1 MFTNFLFFIN
11 KIFLVI
17 YDYPKKYFL
26 ILLFILTILSSFSEI
41 ATIASL
47 VPLMNLLLDIN
58 SNFINNYYFKTFIDF
73 FNVNNYKIF
82 FFLFFAFLIIFSF
95 FLKIALIILTIYI
108 SHDMSFFI
116 HNKVFAKI
124 INQNYKYFTLSNT
137 SVFLGNLEKV
147 EILRSAVFSLIQLFT
162 SMIIA
167 CSIIFLIFY
176 INFFLTLAFILFFFI
191 VYFFFFFLTKK
202 ILTKI
207 SYLQAII
214 INSRYQLL
222 LECSDNIKEI
232 IIRNLNKFFSNKY
245 YEIMKIIKKSRIQS
259 ETITNFS
266 NQIAIM
272 FATLF
277 LLGVVLYYY
286 YYQSSLLFNVSLLA
300 AFFLS
305 VQKLIPQAQNIYAS
319 LGVIKIQ
326 YSSVN
331 DVINVLNLQND
342 RKEIQ
347 KKYSSNKII
356 LNSSFE
362 IKELSFKYKEEDDY
376 LFINSN
382 LNFQVNKIYALYGD
396 SGVGKSSFLDILM
409 GLTKESN
416 GQFFVDKKEI
426 KLFSNAKWQDLIC
439 YVPQNTI
446 LVDSTI
452 MENICYGYDLENIDI
467 NMLKECAKDAECLEF
482 IENSKDGFD
491 TKIGERGIRI
501 SGGQRQRL
509 SIAKALYSNRPV
521 LILDEATNAID
532 KDTELKIYNNLK
544 KKLNGR
550 IIISVTHNKSLEKY
564 YNHIYEIRNK
574 KIILL
579 S

>member
-1 MFTNFLFFIN
+1 
-11 KIFLVI
+11 
-17 YDYPKKYFL
+17 
-26 ILLFILTILSSFSEI
+26 
-41 ATIASL
+41 
-47 VPLMNLLLDIN
+47 
-58 SNFINNYYFKTFIDF
+58 
-73 FNVNNYKIF
+73 
-82 FFLFFAFLIIFSF
+82 
-95 FLKIALIILTIYI
+95 
-108 SHDMSFFI
+108 
-116 HNKVFAKI
+116 
-124 INQNYKYFTLSNT
+124 
-137 SVFLGNLEKV
+137 
-147 EILRSAVFSLIQLFT
+147 
-162 SMIIA
+162 
-167 CSIIFLIFY
+167 
-176 INFFLTLAFILFFFI
+176 
-191 VYFFFFFLTKK
+191 
-202 ILTKI
+202 
-207 SYLQAII
+207 
-214 INSRYQLL
+214 
-222 LECSDNIKEI
+222 
-232 IIRNLNKFFSNKY
+232 
-245 YEIMKIIKKSRIQS
+245 MKIIKKSRIQS

-305 VQKLIPQAQNIYAS
+305 VQMLIPQAQNIYAS

>member
-1 MFTNFLFFIN
+1 
-11 KIFLVI
+11 
-17 YDYPKKYFL
+17 
-26 ILLFILTILSSFSEI
+26 
-41 ATIASL
+41 
-47 VPLMNLLLDIN
+47 
-58 SNFINNYYFKTFIDF
+58 
-73 FNVNNYKIF
+73 
-82 FFLFFAFLIIFSF
+82 
-95 FLKIALIILTIYI
+95 
-108 SHDMSFFI
+108 MSFFI

-191 VYFFFFFLTKK
+191 VYFFLFFLTKK